1 MLGGNSYTNARFP
14 AYETIK
20 IVTLCFPLSDSINQ
34 YITTGLGY
42 FDRVIN
48 DLKATWKISL
58 ISIFA
63 SLAFSLVLLAFIR
76 TCGSC
81 MVFIIIGL
89 YLMGLIGL
97 GVGCMVEANNNS
109 EIAEWT
115 NP

>member
-1 MLGGNSYTNARFP
+1 MLEGKSYTNARFP